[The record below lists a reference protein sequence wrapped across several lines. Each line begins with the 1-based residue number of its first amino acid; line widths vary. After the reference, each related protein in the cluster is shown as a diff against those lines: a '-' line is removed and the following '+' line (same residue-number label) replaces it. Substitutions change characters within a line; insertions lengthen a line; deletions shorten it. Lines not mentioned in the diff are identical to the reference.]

1 MEVLGIDVGA
11 TGIKGSIVDLS
22 TGTLIGEKVKMK
34 TPSPAT
40 PDSITSSIKQM
51 IDVLQWTDK
60 PVGIGFPSIVK
71 EGVCWS
77 ASNIDTE
84 FIGFPIQD
92 HLEKVLNTKVKVVND
107 ADAAGI
113 AEMTFGKGK
122 TLSDKLVIFIT
133 LGTGIGSAIFY
144 KGVLVPNSEL
154 GHLFYKKSV
163 FEKYASNSARE
174 LKGLGWK
181 SWAKELNV
189 YLQHLN
195 HLFSPDVILIGGGV
209 SKQFDKYK
217 PYLNVECMVETA
229 QLLNDAGIIGS
240 AMSLR
245 S

>member
-113 AEMTFGKGK
+113 AEMTFG
-122 TLSDKLVIFIT
+122 LSLIHIYFVEENKVFDL
-133 LGTGIGSAIFY
+133 
-144 KGVLVPNSEL
+144 E
-154 GHLFYKKSV
+154 SV
-163 FEKYASNSARE
+163 VK
-174 LKGLGWK
+174 
-181 SWAKELNV
+181 
-189 YLQHLN
+189 
-195 HLFSPDVILIGGGV
+195 GGV
-209 SKQFDKYK
+209 KNEQPKDKIK
-217 PYLNVECMVETA
+217 DIH
-229 QLLNDAGIIGS
+229 DALVLGL
-240 AMSLR
+240 SLIHI
-245 S
+245 